1 MKKILL
7 AAALLIIISTS
18 HSQIKFENGSLADV
32 MAKAKSENKV
42 LMVDVLTDWCKWCI
56 ELDNKVYS
64 NPKVAEFANTNQVNF
79 KIDAEK
85 GEGEDFAKKYK
96 VNGYP
101 TILFLD
107 GNGIEIDRLIGYYP
121 AKDFYEMMVDY
132 NKGINTF
139 KALKAALEKDPNDI
153 RANLKLADKYMS
165 IGELDSARTHLNK
178 IAEIDP
184 GNLSGKTDDA
194 KYKLASLSGKDDII
208 RNLESFI
215 NDYPESD
222 MLKDAYITLA
232 ESYYSVAN
240 DVPSAEK
247 YFKDVISRFP
257 DDEFVNI
264 SYGQY
269 LNGRAYGLM
278 NDTNSTDEDY
288 KKGIILINEAL
299 SYTNGS
305 VNEASSYY
313 IQSRLF
319 FNLKEFSKALESI
332 DKALKIFDR
341 TLYRDQKEAVEEQ
354 LNLQK

>member
-7 AAALLIIISTS
+7 ASALLFLFSTS
-18 HSQIKFENGSLADV
+18 YSQIKFEKGSLADV

-42 LMVDVLTDWCKWCI
+42 LMIDVLTDWCKWCI
-56 ELDNKVYS
+56 ELDNKVYA
-64 NPKVAEFANTNQVNF
+64 NPKVYEFANTNQVNY

-85 GEGEDFAKKYK
+85 GEGVDFAKKYK
-96 VNGYP
+96 VQGYP

-107 GNGIEIDRLIGYYP
+107 GNGKEIDRIIGYYP
-121 AKDFYEMMVDY
+121 AKDFYEIMVDY

-139 KALKAALEKDPNDI
+139 SSLNAELEKDPNDI
-153 RANLKLADKYMS
+153 PANLKIADKYMS

-178 IAEIDP
+178 IVEIDP

-194 KYKLASLSGKDDII
+194 KYKLASLSNKDNII
-208 RNLESFI
+208 QNLESFI

-222 MLKDAYITLA
+222 MIKDAYITLA
-232 ESYYSVAN
+232 ESYYGVAN

-269 LNGRAYGLM
+269 LNGRAYSLM

-288 KKGIILINEAL
+288 KKGVILINEAL

-319 FNLKEFSKALESI
+319 FNLKDFSKALESI

-354 LNLQK
+354 LNQQK